1 MLDISS
7 GHTFALSDFGTG
19 TVFGA
24 EVRPHQQHFLMSYI
38 ISGYLADAEL
48 L

>member
-1 MLDISS
+1 MFDFSS

-24 EVRPHQQHFLMSYI
+24 EVTSAAFPDVLNH
-38 ISGYLADAEL
+38 
-48 L
+48 